1 MYLAHRR
8 AVSAAKVFTLCAPL
22 TLTQQTAR
30 FLVNTPEV
38 TKLRRHVRH
47 AVARRERV
55 EVAPAWLVSTE
66 DVERPSTPEL
76 VRERGVVKPADSE
89 RVRRVRRASVIHQLA
104 KEDQK
109 LALQE
114 QLDGYDAPLPHG
126 RQPRT
131 IDIMLGFPPTY
142 PPRVVR
148 QGAGSGRCIGW
159 SRVAIWLWRHSL
171 LGGCVCV
178 CVCVCVLAVFLAA
191 VPGGIHRV
199 ASNSARGAA
208 G

>member
-1 MYLAHRR
+1 MYLAHRS
-8 AVSAAKVFTLCAPL
+8 AVSAAKVFTLCAPF

-104 KEDQK
+104 GAR
-109 LALQE
+109 LVLHHNVV
-114 QLDGYDAPLPHG
+114 DGGEALPHREQPSPHVESERDPGWLDPNIFRLLLPDSCPSPRIFLVG
-126 RQPRT
+126 RYCFC
-131 IDIMLGFPPTY
+131 LE
-142 PPRVVR
+142 
-148 QGAGSGRCIGW
+148 
-159 SRVAIWLWRHSL
+159 
-171 LGGCVCV
+171 
-178 CVCVCVLAVFLAA
+178 
-191 VPGGIHRV
+191 
-199 ASNSARGAA
+199 
-208 G
+208 